1 MEGTALPH
9 SEDLMLRSRRRR
21 RLEAWPQAWGRPHGS
36 RRFAPHHEVGATAS
50 DFPTVQSRSIGRRGF
65 ISLLAGA
72 AVWPRA
78 ARAQQPAAVVGF
90 LSGALPESFAPVL
103 VAVRQGLQEAGFV
116 EGRNATIESRWAR
129 GEVGRLPALA
139 AELVARRVAVIV
151 THTLPAALAAKAA
164 TTTIPV
170 VFVVGE
176 DPVEVGLVHTL
187 NRPGGNVTGL
197 SNFMNLLVGKR
208 LELLVEAVPNANALA
223 LLVNPNNPNAEPD
236 GRSLQAAAQALGRR
250 VEVFRA
256 ASEGELDTAFAAIA
270 EQRLGAVFVNIDSFF
285 SARSGQMIALAARY
299 RVPASYPLRLF
310 VAAGGLM
317 SYDANFAD
325 AFRRAGVYAG
335 RILKGEKPADLPVLQ
350 PTRFQL
356 AINLNTARALGL
368 DIPAKLLALADEVI
382 E

>member
-1 MEGTALPH
+1 LN
-9 SEDLMLRSRRRR
+9 RR
-21 RLEAWPQAWGRPHGS
+21 E
-36 RRFAPHHEVGATAS
+36 
-50 DFPTVQSRSIGRRGF
+50 F
-65 ISLLAGA
+65 ITLLGGA
-72 AVWPRA
+72 AAMLPLA
-78 ARAQQPAAVVGF
+78 ARAQQPSLSMVGF

-103 VAVRQGLQEAGFV
+103 ASVRQGLQEAGFV
-116 EGRNATIESRWAR
+116 EGRNVAIESRWAR

-151 THTLPAALAAKAA
+151 THALPAALAAKAA

-176 DPVEVGLVHTL
+176 DPVEVGLVQML

-197 SNFMNLLVGKR
+197 SNFMNLLLGKR
-208 LELLVEAVPNANALA
+208 LELLAEAVPHASALA

-236 GRSLQAAAQALGRR
+236 SKSLQAAAQALGRR
-250 VEVFRA
+250 VEVFKA
-256 ASEGELDTAFAAIA
+256 GSQAELDTAFAAIV
-270 EQRLGAVFVNIDSFF
+270 EQRLGALFVNIDSFF
-285 SARSGQMIALAARY
+285 SARAGQMVALAARH

-317 SYDANFAD
+317 SYDANFAE